1 MAESVWDQ
9 IFAANSLSELEMSS
23 VYDGDFYYETE
34 DMLDTINTS
43 REIRMIL
50 AHAVGTRI

>member
-9 IFAANSLSELEMSS
+9 IFEAHSLSEMQMSS
-23 VYDGDFYYETE
+23 VYDEEFYYEDE
-34 DMLDTINTS
+34 EILDTIHAS

-50 AHAVGTRI
+50 AQAVGTRI

>member
-9 IFAANSLSELEMSS
+9 IFEAHSLSEMQMSS
-23 VYDGDFYYETE
+23 VYDEDFYYEDE
-34 DMLDTINTS
+34 ELLDTIHAS